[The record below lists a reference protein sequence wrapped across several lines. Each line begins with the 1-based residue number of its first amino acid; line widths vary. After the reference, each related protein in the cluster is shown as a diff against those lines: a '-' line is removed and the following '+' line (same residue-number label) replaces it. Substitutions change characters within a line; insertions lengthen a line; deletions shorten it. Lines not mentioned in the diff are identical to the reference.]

1 MPSASYLDILSM
13 ITKNKCKFTSSA
25 PELLIQ
31 RCWDSF
37 HSAAFTH
44 GLGFKREGEE
54 PSCRHTIY
62 HWPMRA
68 RMVYKAVERSPRL
81 GWLRETPGLRLLDSK
96 PVYLAM
102 LIYFLKCIIIV
113 VVIVTVTF

>member
-1 MPSASYLDILSM
+1 MLPSPIDLDSRVKVKDPVVD
-13 ITKNKCKFTSSA
+13 T
-25 PELLIQ
+25 Q
-31 RCWDSF
+31 
-37 HSAAFTH
+37 
-44 GLGFKREGEE
+44 
-54 PSCRHTIY
+54 IY

-81 GWLRETPGLRLLDSK
+81 GWLRKTPGLRLLDSK
-96 PVYLAM
+96 PVYLVM